1 MSNIFCYMLR
11 KYSYIYK
18 LSDLSVASVCSHS
31 DSSFMLF
38 SFLKILYFGSCWN
51 DSVCLWCYFQLPGTV
66 MYVTLVDIQYYCICL
81 LTYLQFVY

>member
-31 DSSFMLF
+31 HSSFMLF

-51 DSVCLWCYFQLPGTV
+51 DSVLFSTTGY
-66 MYVTLVDIQYYCICL
+66 
-81 LTYLQFVY
+81 